1 MALSRKFLQT
11 LGIESDKID
20 EIVKANSDSL
30 EAVKEERDKYKEDA
44 EKLPKIQKELD
55 DLKKK
60 TQDADGKNPFEE
72 KYNTLKTE
80 YDNFKESVEKE
91 KTHEAKLSAY
101 RQMLK
106 DAKVSEKR
114 IDSVLKVSNVDAIEF
129 DKDGK
134 VKDADKLK
142 ESITNDWADFIETD
156 EKHGA
161 DSNNH
166 PDGDDT
172 DPSNMSMEDYIKFRK
187 G

>member
-44 EKLPKIQKELD
+44 EKLPKVQKELD
-55 DLKKK
+55 DLKKA
-60 TQDADGKNPFEE
+60 TQGENGKNPFEE

-80 YDNFKESVEKE
+80 YDNFKESIEKQQ
-91 KTHEAKLSAY
+91 THDAKAAAY

-114 IDSVLKVSNVDAIEF
+114 IDSVLKVSDVDAIEL

-134 VKDADKLK
+134 IKDADKLK
-142 ESITNDWADFIETD
+142 ESIAKDWADFIEKDVT
-156 EKHGA
+156 KGA
-161 DSNNH
+161 DTSQH
-166 PDGDDT
+166 PESKSGET
-172 DPSNMSMEDYIKFRK
+172 DPFLAGFDE

>member
-1 MALSRKFLQT
+1 MALTRKFLSA
-11 LGIESDKID
+11 LGIEPDKID

-44 EKLPKIQKELD
+44 EKLPKVQKELD
-55 DLKKK
+55 DLKKS
-60 TQDADGKNPFEE
+60 TQDEDGKNPFEE
-72 KYNTLKTE
+72 KYNALKTE
-80 YDNFKESVEKE
+80 YDNFKESIEKQQ
-91 KTHEAKLSAY
+91 THDAKAAAF

-106 DAKVSEKR
+106 DARVSEKR
-114 IDSVLKVSNVDAIEF
+114 IDSVLKVSDVDAIEL

-142 ESITNDWADFIETD
+142 ESIANDWADFIETD